1 VRNIIIGAAVA
12 LAIAAA
18 IFVEL
23 CAYAEI
29 ASQAERALKEGITED
44 ERHGVDEY
52 VSAAS
57 RERAKEIFPC
67 ADRLPVNKAKQ
78 ETDASDCAEN
88 HHEQL
93 SRRP

>member
-1 VRNIIIGAAVA
+1 MRNIIIGAAVA
-12 LAIAAA
+12 LAIAAS

-23 CAYAEI
+23 CTYAEI
-29 ASQAERALKEGITED
+29 ASQAERGLKEGLTED

-52 VSAAS
+52 VGAGPSH
-57 RERAKEIFPC
+57 ERKEVFPC
-67 ADRLPVNKAKQ
+67 PERLPINKAKQ
-78 ETDASDCAEN
+78 EADASDCAEN